1 MAVCKIVMTSNL
13 LIAHS
18 EHEFHGMFHISYIH
32 CILYLFIYSKYVSWG
47 TESNSVQFKHL
58 TKNLVSV
65 GKWLCGV
72 LELKATHLGL
82 GKRSQFGLKYNSFST
97 AVVSW
102 LSR

>member
-1 MAVCKIVMTSNL
+1 MNFMACSIFHTSIV
-13 LIAHS
+13 
-18 EHEFHGMFHISYIH
+18 FYF
-32 CILYLFIYSKYVSWG
+32 YLFIYSKYVSWG
-47 TESNSVQFKHL
+47 TENNSVQFKHL

-82 GKRSQFGLKYNSFST
+82 EKDQFGLKYNSFST
-97 AVVSW
+97 ALVSW